1 MSNIGRTEAQTA
13 RGSDGGNS
21 GASDTG
27 GCAAGSLKS
36 LISHIADQ
44 IADADVRHSEML
56 RQMQARLQS
65 LGVEA
70 HSIRDRV
77 PGEYVPAFDRIEEG
91 MQLLADRI
99 ASTHEGRFETRPASA
114 AGAHA
119 TPVAVVPETAATTP
133 GPIAATSPA
142 AMPTAGAPATALD
155 PWDRDS
161 AEALAN
167 LYHGADQTA
176 GMGAA
181 GGWAAGMSDPDA
193 DRFDPVDRLAAAA
206 GHVAS
211 GSDIEREWLEDRFA
225 EIAQRVEQSLAEMR
239 PESSFLALGDRFEQ
253 FEQRMGSVLED
264 VATRADVEGLRII
277 EAHINELAQHL
288 EQAQIQLE
296 RLDGIELQLGA
307 VVDRLSDERMP
318 FVGDAGAIATAQID
332 EIVAQAV
339 DRVAHQL
346 SSIKMTETPAE
357 PSFDYQ
363 NLANMAA
370 AQAVSR
376 YAADFNQQA
385 RGTLLHENGHNE
397 DLRDILESFISERRH
412 GEAQTASVLDT
423 MQQAIVRVLDRIDAI
438 ELSQHHAPVPAA
450 PREYVREQVRFT
462 TDPRES
468 ADLGSLRVAADTG
481 KQAAD
486 AAAHL
491 TSQMQARPH
500 SAAAQ
505 SPFDHAPG
513 AHLHPNTANGGHGI
527 ESGRRAEPSKAPH
540 PLPAAAEGQSAIGL
554 SMDAP
559 ADAASAIGARAARV
573 PIDKL
578 RQDFIADA
586 QRAKLKAQSQA
597 PDTARNGPSAEAGV
611 ATLSAPKAPGAR
623 LAAASSGAAKSTSVA
638 TAAKGLPIK
647 KILVGALGLVI
658 LVQGANLL
666 LARRKVESTKPTATA
681 NPATMPQAKS
691 APVTGKSTPTIV
703 NPAAAPA
710 EDARQKD
717 ARQKDAGQE
726 PAIDLERESVEPSQD
741 EAGTDR
747 RSELRAPARVPVVAP
762 KKDDGKKSATA
773 DAPKFTLPKVPAG
786 PSSMPETLIEELNY
800 ENTVPSG
807 RVDQRIS
814 DTAIEAPGGVP
825 IGISLQTSNRPL
837 TPYDLARLQQQ
848 QHMANMSS
856 KLGIAAAKASPASL
870 MPDRILEPQSAGN
883 VAAALAEQAKPQ
895 RSALE
900 LPPLTVGPLSLR
912 LAAAK
917 GDPSAEFEV
926 ATRLAEGKG
935 TEQSFK
941 DAVKWYTR
949 SATQGFAQAQYRL
962 GTLYERGLGAKQDV
976 ARARVWYSRAAEQD
990 NVKAM
995 HNLAVLNAGTK
1006 TSAPDYAAAAHWFG
1020 EAATRGL
1027 ADSQFNLAVLHE
1039 SGLGVTKDQG
1049 LAYQWFALAARSG
1062 DKEAVRRRDL
1072 LKSQLA
1078 AAEAA
1083 EIDQRLA
1090 VWAPK
1095 QTDQMAND
1103 AHAAGEA
1110 WKARENA
1117 ETNG

>member
-1 MSNIGRTEAQTA
+1 
-13 RGSDGGNS
+13 
-21 GASDTG
+21 
-27 GCAAGSLKS
+27 
-36 LISHIADQ
+36 
-44 IADADVRHSEML
+44 ML

-65 LGVEA
+65 LGIEA
-70 HSIRDRV
+70 QSIRDRV

-99 ASTHEGRFETRPASA
+99 ASTHEGRFETPPSSA
-114 AGAHA
+114 AGAYA
-119 TPVAVVPETAATTP
+119 TPVAVSPQTADTTP
-133 GPIAATSPA
+133 GPIPATPPA
-142 AMPTAGAPATALD
+142 AMPAAAAPATALD

-167 LYHGADQTA
+167 LYHGADQNA
-176 GMGAA
+176 AMGAA
-181 GGWAAGMSDPDA
+181 GGWASGMSDPDA
-193 DRFDPVDRLAAAA
+193 DRFDHVDRLAAAA

-239 PESSFLALGDRFEQ
+239 PESSFLALGNRFEQ

-277 EAHINELAQHL
+277 EAHINELVQHL
-288 EQAQIQLE
+288 EQAQLQLE

-318 FVGDAGAIATAQID
+318 HVGDAGAIATEHID
-332 EIVAQAV
+332 QIVAQAV
-339 DRVAHQL
+339 DRVARQL
-346 SSIKMTETPAE
+346 SSARMTETPAE
-357 PSFDYQ
+357 PSVDYQ

-385 RGTLLHENGHNE
+385 RGTLLHEHAHNE
-397 DLRDILESFISERRH
+397 DLRDILENFIRERRH

-491 TSQMQARPH
+491 TSQMQARPY
-500 SAAAQ
+500 SAAPQ
-505 SPFDHAPG
+505 SPFEHAPG
-513 AHLHPNTANGGHGI
+513 AHLHPNTAIGGHGI
-527 ESGRRAEPSKAPH
+527 ESGLRAEPSQTPV
-540 PLPAAAEGQSAIGL
+540 PTPAAADGPSANGL
-554 SMDAP
+554 SVDAP
-559 ADAASAIGARAARV
+559 GNGASAIGTRAARV

-597 PDTARNGPSAEAGV
+597 QDAARIGPSAEAGV

-703 NPAAAPA
+703 NPAAVPA
-710 EDARQKD
+710 ED

-726 PAIDLERESVEPSQD
+726 PALDLEQESVEPSQD

-747 RSELRAPARVPVVAP
+747 RSEVRPPARVQTVVP

-773 DAPKFTLPKVPAG
+773 DAPKMTLPKVPGG

-800 ENTVPSG
+800 ENAVPSG
-807 RVDQRIS
+807 RIDQRIS

-825 IGISLQTSNRPL
+825 IGIALQSSSRPL

-895 RSALE
+895 KSALE

-1006 TSAPDYAAAAHWFG
+1006 TNAPDYAAAAHWFG
-1020 EAATRGL
+1020 EAASRGL

-1078 AAEAA
+1078 AAEVA

-1090 VWAPK
+1090 GWAPK
-1095 QTDQMAND
+1095 QTDPMAND

>member
-1 MSNIGRTEAQTA
+1 MSNIGRTEAQSA
-13 RGSDGGNS
+13 RGSDSGNS

-27 GCAAGSLKS
+27 GCAAESLKS

-65 LGVEA
+65 LGIEA
-70 HSIRDRV
+70 QSIRDRV

-99 ASTHEGRFETRPASA
+99 ASTHEGRFETPPSSA
-114 AGAHA
+114 AGAYA
-119 TPVAVVPETAATTP
+119 TTVAVSPQTADTTP
-133 GPIAATSPA
+133 GPIPATPPA
-142 AMPTAGAPATALD
+142 AMPAAAAPATALD

-167 LYHGADQTA
+167 LYHGADQNA
-176 GMGAA
+176 AMGAA
-181 GGWAAGMSDPDA
+181 GGWASGMSDPDA
-193 DRFDPVDRLAAAA
+193 DRFDHVDRLAAAA

-239 PESSFLALGDRFEQ
+239 PESSFLALGNRFEQ

-277 EAHINELAQHL
+277 EAHINELVQHL
-288 EQAQIQLE
+288 EQAQLQLE

-318 FVGDAGAIATAQID
+318 HVGDAGAIATEHID
-332 EIVAQAV
+332 QIVAQAV
-339 DRVAHQL
+339 DRVARQL
-346 SSIKMTETPAE
+346 SSARMTETPAE
-357 PSFDYQ
+357 PSVDYQ

-385 RGTLLHENGHNE
+385 RGTLLHEHAHNE
-397 DLRDILESFISERRH
+397 DLRDILENFIRERRH

-491 TSQMQARPH
+491 TSQMQARPY
-500 SAAAQ
+500 SAAPQ
-505 SPFDHAPG
+505 SPFEHAPG
-513 AHLHPNTANGGHGI
+513 AHLHPNTAIGGHGI
-527 ESGRRAEPSKAPH
+527 ESGLRAEPSQTPV
-540 PLPAAAEGQSAIGL
+540 PTPAAADGPSANGL
-554 SMDAP
+554 SVDAP
-559 ADAASAIGARAARV
+559 GNAASAIGTRAARV

-597 PDTARNGPSAEAGV
+597 QDAARIGPSAEAGV

-703 NPAAAPA
+703 NPAAVPA
-710 EDARQKD
+710 ED

-726 PAIDLERESVEPSQD
+726 PALDLEQESVEPSQD

-747 RSELRAPARVPVVAP
+747 RSEVRPPARVQTVVP

-773 DAPKFTLPKVPAG
+773 DAPKMTLPKVPGG

-800 ENTVPSG
+800 ENAVPSG
-807 RVDQRIS
+807 RIDQRIS

-825 IGISLQTSNRPL
+825 IGIALQSSSRPL

-895 RSALE
+895 KSALE

-1006 TSAPDYAAAAHWFG
+1006 TNAPDYAAAAHWFG
-1020 EAATRGL
+1020 EAASRGL

-1078 AAEAA
+1078 AAEVA

-1090 VWAPK
+1090 GWAPK
-1095 QTDQMAND
+1095 QTDPMAND

>member
-1 MSNIGRTEAQTA
+1 MSNSGRTEAQSA
-13 RGSDGGNS
+13 RGSDSGNS

-27 GCAAGSLKS
+27 GCAAESLKS

-65 LGVEA
+65 LGIEA
-70 HSIRDRV
+70 QSIRDRV

-99 ASTHEGRFETRPASA
+99 ASTHEGRFETPPSSA
-114 AGAHA
+114 AGAYA
-119 TPVAVVPETAATTP
+119 TPVAVSPQTADTTP
-133 GPIAATSPA
+133 GPIPATPPA
-142 AMPTAGAPATALD
+142 AMPAAAAPATALD

-167 LYHGADQTA
+167 LYHGADQNA
-176 GMGAA
+176 AMGAA
-181 GGWAAGMSDPDA
+181 GGWASGMSDPDA
-193 DRFDPVDRLAAAA
+193 DRFDHVDRLAAAA

-239 PESSFLALGDRFEQ
+239 PESSFLALGNRFEQ

-277 EAHINELAQHL
+277 EAHINELVQHL
-288 EQAQIQLE
+288 EQAQLQLE

-318 FVGDAGAIATAQID
+318 HVGDAGAIATEHID
-332 EIVAQAV
+332 QIVAQAV
-339 DRVAHQL
+339 DRVARQL
-346 SSIKMTETPAE
+346 SSARMTETPAE
-357 PSFDYQ
+357 PSVDYQ

-385 RGTLLHENGHNE
+385 RGTLLHEHAHNE
-397 DLRDILESFISERRH
+397 DLRDILENFIRERRH

-491 TSQMQARPH
+491 TSQMQARPY
-500 SAAAQ
+500 SAAPQ
-505 SPFDHAPG
+505 SPFEHAPG
-513 AHLHPNTANGGHGI
+513 AHLHPNTAIGGHGI
-527 ESGRRAEPSKAPH
+527 ESGLRAEPSQTPV
-540 PLPAAAEGQSAIGL
+540 PTPAAADGPSANGL
-554 SMDAP
+554 SVDAP
-559 ADAASAIGARAARV
+559 GNGASAIGTRAARV

-597 PDTARNGPSAEAGV
+597 QDAARIGPSAEAGV

-703 NPAAAPA
+703 NPAAVPA
-710 EDARQKD
+710 ED

-726 PAIDLERESVEPSQD
+726 PALDLEQESVEPSQD

-747 RSELRAPARVPVVAP
+747 RSEVRPPARVQTVVP

-773 DAPKFTLPKVPAG
+773 DAPKMTLPKVPGG

-800 ENTVPSG
+800 ENAVPSG
-807 RVDQRIS
+807 RIDQRIS

-825 IGISLQTSNRPL
+825 IGIALQSSSRPL

-895 RSALE
+895 KSALE

-1006 TSAPDYAAAAHWFG
+1006 TNAPDYAAAAHWFG
-1020 EAATRGL
+1020 EAASRGL

-1078 AAEAA
+1078 AAEVA

-1090 VWAPK
+1090 GWAPK
-1095 QTDQMAND
+1095 QTDPMAND